1 MAENIVKVRLGID
14 ADVTAAKKAIS
25 SLEASLT
32 NLRKAQASRGFEDFG
47 LNEAVQNAK
56 VLESSLN
63 RAFNQNTNKLDLSV
77 LNKNLREAGTSVN
90 EISAQF
96 LRAGT
101 AGQQAFMS
109 LATAVAHTEIP
120 LKTANKLV
128 QSFARTLKN
137 TAQYQISATLYQ
149 GVTRAISDAI
159 SYTKNLNSS
168 LNDIRIVTGQSA
180 AEMAKFAQ
188 AANAS
193 AQKLSTTTNSYA
205 KASLIFY
212 QQGLSD
218 AEVKKRTD
226 AVIKMANVTKE
237 NMEDVSSYM
246 TAVWNNF
253 DDGTKSL
260 EHYADVM
267 TALGAATASSTKEI
281 AAGLEKFAS
290 IGKTIGLS
298 YDYATSALAT
308 IVSKTR
314 QSADTVG
321 TGLRTIF
328 SRLQGLSLGETL
340 EDGVNLNK
348 YSSALKAVGVNILD
362 VSGNMRDMDAILE
375 SLAGKWQN
383 LSTAQK
389 TALAQTVGGVRQYTT
404 LISLMDNW
412 GSMEQNLN
420 TAKGADGALQKQQ
433 DIYAE
438 SWEAAASRSKA
449 AVEELFS
456 TLLNDKGFI
465 KMTNG
470 LTAVTKAFT
479 ALANGLGGL
488 PGILST
494 IGMVA
499 TKVFSQQITSSIS
512 DSLLKLNTW
521 AGQFEGKN
529 FLGKIGA
536 GAKGILTGKTKS
548 YAQVN
553 AEKEIKSTRA
563 GYEKTMSQLEAS
575 GKKDSAEYYSVE
587 AANKLLTAKQ
597 QLIATESTLTA
608 AQKARAQ
615 ADITAMAEE
624 QAAVFA
630 LRQEKEAL
638 SKAEKKSSTAD
649 IKNVIRAGSA
659 QKGTRRDGTTFVRSN
674 DAAANWILSRAA
686 GYNASNGVQGLL
698 DLRQK
703 QSNAAY
709 QTTMANKYSGAL
721 KQMSPNDTKGR
732 EQIMA
737 SINKT
742 FGEGTVTKI
751 EDIEKAL
758 QKIINKANAAEKEIQ
773 DVIDGAKG
781 ADLEAGNALE
791 DYVGD
796 GRSHGESQ
804 GMIDWEEAVR
814 TNQIPTQ
821 ATTAQQQ
828 EAQRRAM
835 ERAREEKAAKIAGG
849 MQKASQATMS
859 FTAGLSQASTL
870 MATLGDESASTAEK
884 ITSSMSVASS
894 AVSAFA
900 TGGILG
906 GVAYLAGFAL
916 TAGLDAI
923 DKAYHAEEIAADQA
937 QADAEA
943 LQENYKSIQESYD
956 NLLSTFDS
964 YKEGSQTLDSLI
976 TGTDEWKEALIQA
989 NEAALQLINNLGLV
1003 EGQDYTIGTNGE
1015 ITFTK
1020 DGQNRIDQAQSDKLQ
1035 EALTAQS
1042 AANLAQAEAAN
1053 ARAIADLDV
1062 ATKSNDKGR
1071 WATAAGLAATGAGLG
1086 AWGGTALGTIVPVI
1100 GNVIGG
1106 VAGAI
1111 IGGVGG
1117 LLGGLVA
1124 YDATI
1129 EKANKAERDKVD
1141 AIVKK
1146 YEDSNGTMTDS
1157 KLKELIGDQF
1167 TGESESYKKSIF
1179 KVVKST
1185 VEANKQLNDAMKL
1198 AAQNVLNANE
1208 IYNSITNEDAQ
1219 TDISKRA
1226 SKIYADAA
1234 NAAGDKFDSTTDEE
1248 TRKKWAQDYADILT
1262 AGKQGVDIQYNDD
1275 GSFTY
1280 SYIGDDGHVTEDFK
1294 VTESMLRTW
1303 YKSSQGDA
1311 AVNAQVE
1318 DLSEVYTDLREGNIE
1333 GISKS
1338 SQNAIASMS
1347 ARDNLNDMTG
1357 EQINNFSAADLEALT
1372 QDQLTALGF
1381 VDLADAKAKAGKM
1394 RKAYVEE
1401 WNALAEEHKA
1411 SGFYGNYQGTGDL
1424 SLHES
1429 MSLNAFKNFDNM
1441 VNEMEKG
1448 PIADIGKKLNLGIE
1462 KAFEEA
1468 NVSEEDR
1475 TALLDQISQIDWS
1488 DYDAFEQFE
1497 AAFESMGYSIDT
1509 ASGGWNEFITQ
1520 MRQASG
1526 AIPDFTSLKNNLSS
1540 MAKITK
1546 DLKLGDI
1553 VSEEDYDTLVKINDA
1568 YADLFI
1574 LQADGSRKFIG
1585 DADAMREATKTMAL
1599 EQKELLDSYKAVAD
1613 IEDVVKFNW
1622 DNVKGESVSE
1632 DFNKLYADNEALQTM
1647 LTNAG
1652 YTKEIID
1659 EIFKEA
1665 ANGDTSR
1672 LEAMF
1677 DLVQKATNPAQMAV
1691 ATQELEEMIA
1701 STATTIEELQSML
1714 ANNTISQE
1722 TYSKSL
1728 IALASG
1734 YEYCAEAVKKYQD
1747 ALATGDKDLIKD
1759 AEESLTTVIELEKE
1773 ASKYEDAF
1781 SHALSGK
1788 SSVSVNDLVALKEIS
1803 PELYSGYSTMS
1814 EDEWYR
1820 ASHEAY
1826 SQWLETRIA
1835 GYSED
1840 SAAYKVLMAEKTQL
1854 DAEYNQH
1861 LAEITEKAAEA
1872 QQEALKEYIDTIQDA
1887 IDELSSLDL
1896 SGEIGSFS
1904 FAELDSFRQAIEA
1917 AGLDYDAFMEKIS
1930 PKNHAT
1936 NKDAILAL
1944 ADAQTQLELLGH
1956 TAKIEQ
1962 LQNAQ
1967 NVISPTVRANIEPPL
1982 ETNGE
1987 KVGVTTVDGV
1997 TTVSV
2002 NPINYGLFFNEDGT
2016 LIEKYGNAN
2025 YTFYLK
2031 PPTGTGGG
2039 VTVSGDII
2047 TGLEPLEGKAGY
2059 VASIV
2064 QDGNDAKV
2072 TVTETGITVTD
2083 AYGKANI
2090 SVKNLTSDVGTVSVT
2105 SDGISL
2111 NGAKGNGTVTVA
2123 DLVGNNTTL
2132 TVDGDQVKIKDANG
2146 KGSVSANLIS
2156 GNNIDVGEDNSVT
2169 ITASA
2174 QGTGSVKADL
2184 DSSASIAVGDNNEIE
2199 IVGTAEGSGK
2209 IKADLDDG
2217 TNIQV
2222 GEDNSVTITAEAEGS
2237 GKIKADLDDGNN
2249 ITVGEGNVV
2258 EITAEAEGSGK
2269 IKADLDSGANIDVGE
2284 DNTVAITAEAEGS
2297 GTIKADLDSGSNI
2310 DVGEDNS
2317 VTITAEAEGSGTI
2330 KADLDDGNNIK
2341 VDENGEVSITAKAEG
2356 SGTVSANLNDGT
2368 NIEVGEN
2375 GEVSITAEAEGSG
2388 TVKANLASG
2397 TNVSVDENGVAKITT
2412 EAEGSG
2418 TVSANLVSGTNVNVD
2433 ENGVAKIT
2441 TEAEGSGTV
2450 EANLVSGT
2458 NVNVDENGGVSI
2470 TSEAEG
2476 SGTVKANLGNG
2487 NNINVD
2493 DQGVI
2498 SITGTAQGSGTISAN
2513 LGSGKNVDVTGNVV
2527 SITGDINGQGTITAD
2542 LTSGG
2547 DFTLT
2552 EGAFV
2557 YTGAKNITGNGNFQA
2572 EVSLSKNA
2580 AQTNVSVSAN
2590 GTISLVN
2597 NKLGLDL
2604 KVNPN
2609 DGKTTGVQVLND
2621 GTIALHGLDSINKE
2635 ILMSLGIDPN
2645 SAFKFEN
2652 GVLTLPPFEL
2662 PTLTQTI
2669 ELQYLEKRDSTLVK
2683 ELNTL
2688 QSIVKGRD
2696 KGLITGS
2703 GVDNKTGALIANDN
2717 YTRFYGDAGTGW
2729 AARMI
2734 NAGSID
2740 EFMNSS
2746 IMYNGRTNRQ
2756 DFLVHANAALTE
2768 ASGVIDL
2775 SDVGEDE
2782 ELTKQFLQSDMWQTA
2797 KLIASIGDE
2806 AGIDLYDMFAGGYT
2820 DKNKVFHSQDE
2831 AYQDFIDQF
2840 GQMMGLVGIDNWTNE
2855 DRILGQ
2861 DIIGRFIQNGDY
2873 ENGLEWLF
2881 SLLPEDA
2888 TEADLEKL
2896 ILNTLGYKSIDDFF
2910 KVWDVDAFDKI
2921 ATKKN
2926 FSYSSSGNFGRAHS
2940 YATRMDDYGAVPLIN
2955 FAQEG
2960 LDYRQIYEQY
2970 YKAAFGDMNN
2980 SDAGI
2985 AQASVD
2991 WLINNLAGA
3000 QTDDLDKIAQEH
3012 LREAFGDPDTWTAD
3026 IFNDADFDGILKQIY
3041 ALFQSEDP
3049 QMQALGQYLWQGLTK
3064 GIYDE
3069 SGNLIGTVSEGA
3081 QTIITTIAEAWGIAS
3096 PSKVAR
3102 QLGRYFMQGLNLGF
3116 SDIKVNIG
3124 PLSKTI
3130 IEAVQRELDVTSPIV
3145 SNMVKTG
3152 LSNFTFAEW
3161 GENFTLTNEDGTL
3174 KDLTGDS
3181 FTQIRGYVV
3190 DAINSILGTEYT
3202 TWEEVIDEYG
3212 NGADLEAA
3220 LKAKDSNVSLSGLI
3234 TKAKANETTAANK
3247 AWLDKQGYKFAT
3259 YQEGENAGKWYVAH
3273 NGDILEDFGVKDSE
3287 ADIMQAVLESE
3298 AYIKEMQNGVA
3309 KYMDGEFWSDK
3320 TLNLMEKAVYNTIA
3334 KEALEKLGAESFE
3347 QYLANGGSVEE
3358 MFAQIDA
3365 AYNNHVAELSGDVS
3379 QSWASIKD
3387 NYIKVIQEC
3396 MKEDEKAANETITR
3410 WTSAW
3415 EAIGEIRKAILSG
3428 DIKDTSISEILGN
3441 ETQREAYIR
3450 SLIGKGTYYQNGAF
3464 DFNNMYAHL
3473 IGYNQA
3479 DLNGV
3484 ALGSYQDSGLNKVN
3498 GIQFLNTNAE
3508 DGRVI
3513 NTTLDQFL
3521 NNRRTQM
3528 IATNAAYLADSEYVG
3543 SLTNTNLFTPL
3554 YGEGTN
3560 VSDIY
3565 THMAQFQDWQNKN
3578 GQKYETQAAMEEAFL
3593 TWGIANGLF
3602 KDESTAIYQLGQGHT
3617 DKFTSYFN
3625 MMNSLIDEG
3634 LLIAGE
3640 DGNYTWKNGM
3650 TLTGEVIATDQ
3661 YNATYGNQTAEQQQ
3675 TDYVNANVA
3684 AMLAQTGYYND
3695 YVAQMQDEFDTRSK
3709 ALEDKQK
3716 LVQRALN
3723 GEELNTSE
3731 QAELDKIMAEGGYST
3746 LEEANVGLASEMD
3759 ACAAAVARF
3768 AKALSLGYIPDGNGN
3783 FVKTT
3788 TKSAGF
3794 TGSYETEEAAKEV
3807 LGNNNE
3813 VWTQDAEKNWSMQR
3827 VVQTG
3832 EGENAVWKIET
3843 VTLDTETMTVDS
3855 PQYVALSS
3863 EKADNAEAAHLANAQ
3878 AAGFA
3883 SVQEQND
3890 YIAMMETAGDDTDNY
3905 SDGGMLTA
3913 EEMMNQ
3919 SKEDEI
3925 DTLEK
3930 AIEKQKEYAKQ
3941 LKVMEE
3947 GLSELNSSGKE
3958 WIKTLKSENSSLDA
3972 KVKAL
3977 NNLRKSYQKVL
3988 GLTNEQMGLLGD
4000 DFLKDE
4006 KNLDLVTKAATK
4018 TGKEGA
4024 EALDELQVAAAKAID
4039 PFDALDTSLD
4049 EVITKLSQL
4058 KLNAGELLSDKD
4070 ASAAETYWD
4079 AVLNRTLE
4087 GSKGVVSAVEAANA
4101 SLNSLGIDVEPQF
4114 EVVTETMDAATF
4126 ATRYAEAGE
4135 KNLTITDPAT
4145 GAQTVVT
4152 ATNYQQIIDTYGD
4165 SIPVTYVKGKNG
4177 KALSGSDVAGLTN
4190 NYRKNAE
4197 KTGGGGGGG
4206 GGGGARR
4213 RYLAKA
4219 KPEDHKERYHEV
4231 NAAIDDVSDALERL
4245 NEQQDRAWGSARIKA
4260 MQEESKILREQT
4272 ELYRKKAKEAEGY
4285 LNGYYD
4291 SNGQWVKG
4299 DRQRAEEAGWI
4310 IDENGRVSNYE
4321 ERLDDI
4327 INDYN
4332 SKIMEYNAMSAQ
4344 EQETLEKLITEANER
4359 FEKGDASAE
4368 QYLNPETGVAFGSY
4382 EEYLKYTFFDAPQKA
4397 LETYE
4402 GTMEEWEDIQKSILT
4417 NLYTEYDNY
4426 VEQIKYTAE
4435 NMLEFIDDQIA
4446 YIEHKLSRMEDNAYK
4461 TAESIELIASQI
4473 EASESKI
4480 AVAEQELATL
4490 LGAHDINVE
4499 DFLSGKVSADDLK
4512 NAGFT
4517 ESEIEELRNIMTTS
4531 QDAEKEMSEN
4541 LTKGIESMSTAFES
4555 FNQELDRY
4563 TSSIEH
4569 AQSITSTYRNILDL
4583 TGKSLSGF
4591 SVELLKAFNES
4602 TIEQAQA
4609 NMSANK
4615 TKYETVQVEYDKAL
4629 QVWEL
4634 AQAQYAAGLIEDSA
4648 YLTAKKTFEDTEDA
4662 LQEAQESYIASWEA
4676 AIQAVADAYQSTM
4689 EAVIEDVSKKLA
4701 NGMTGGLDAL
4711 SEYMDRAKTA
4721 ESNYVDDY
4729 EKIYQLTKLT
4739 RDLDSK
4745 IDNTQNVKTQK
4756 ELLKF
4761 QKEINELLQSD
4772 KQLSEYDI
4780 DYLQKKYD
4788 LKLAEIALEDAQNA
4802 KSQVTMRRDSEG
4814 NYNYVYTADENAV
4827 ADAEAEYEGKL
4838 YEMQKANDEYIT
4850 SLSDNIIS
4858 LEQEMLQAIGALDPA
4873 QFASEEDYN
4882 NRVADIIKFYTEQME
4897 YQSSEMGK
4905 VLANNKSLYDNDM
4918 KWYAEYRDYKM
4929 ADAATFLDS
4938 WDKILLAQVSGF
4950 STQEEFFNNFKQQ
4963 AGSLA
4968 NESLG
4973 AYATWAQKIAEI
4985 NTTAGTSTGTLGE
4998 DIGKKVQQLTDDA
5011 KEAAE
5016 KMETSAGKIKESVAG
5031 ITGAVTDMLDKFEGR
5046 VGAAADKVD
5055 LLTLSIMSL
5064 FKTLGVDGFENLQLD
5079 GKLSELWLKIQATE
5093 NAKPTATT
5101 SEDGPDTGYD
5111 TGGYTGSWGTEG
5123 RLAFLHQ
5130 KELVLN
5136 AHDTENMLAS
5146 VGILRQ
5152 IANVIDLNALTSAG
5166 GFANL
5171 ISSGISHN
5179 REPLQQEVHIEAHF
5193 PNATDKNQIE
5203 EAFKDI
5209 VNLASQYANSF

>member
-1 MAENIVKVRLGID
+1 MAETTVKVRLGID
-14 ADVTAAKKAIS
+14 ADVTAAKRAIS

-32 NLRKAQASRGFEDFG
+32 NLHKAQASRGFEDFG

-63 RAFNQNTNKLDLSV
+63 RAFNQDTNKLDLSV
-77 LNKNLREAGTSVN
+77 LNKNLRDAGTSIN
-90 EISAQF
+90 EISSQF
-96 LRAGT
+96 LKAGS

-109 LATAVAHTEIP
+109 LATAVAHTEVP
-120 LKTANKLV
+120 LKKTNQLV

-137 TAQYQISATLYQ
+137 TVQYQISATMFQ
-149 GVTRAISDAI
+149 AVSGAISDAI

-168 LNDIRIVTGQSA
+168 LNNIRIVTGQSA

-193 AQKLSTTTNSYA
+193 AQRLSTTTNNYA

-218 AEVKKRTD
+218 AEVQKRTD

-253 DDGTKSL
+253 DDGSKSL

-308 IVSKTR
+308 IVAKTR

-328 SRLQGLSLGETL
+328 SRLQSLSLGETL
-340 EDGVNLNK
+340 EDGVDLNK
-348 YSSALKAVGVNILD
+348 YSSALKTVGVNILD
-362 VSGNMRDMDAILE
+362 ATGNMKNMDSILE
-375 SLAGKWQN
+375 SLAGKWET
-383 LSTAQK
+383 LSNAQK

-412 GSMEQNLN
+412 DSMEKNLN
-420 TAKGADGALQKQQ
+420 TAKGADGTLGKQQ
-433 DIYAE
+433 AIFAE
-438 SWEAAASRSKA
+438 SWEAASQRSKA
-449 AVEELFS
+449 AVEGLYQ

-465 KMTNG
+465 KMIDG
-470 LTAVTKAFT
+470 LTAVTKAVT
-479 ALANGLGGL
+479 ALAKGFGGL

-494 IGMVA
+494 IGMIS
-499 TKVFSQQITSSIS
+499 TKVFSQQMTSSIS
-512 DSLLKLNTW
+512 NNLLKLNTW

-529 FLGKIGA
+529 TLGKIGA
-536 GAKGILTGKTKS
+536 GAKAIFTGKTKS
-548 YAQVN
+548 YEQVN
-553 AEKEIKSTRA
+553 ASKEMANTQQ
-563 GYEKTMSQLEAS
+563 GYQRTMAELEAS
-575 GKKDSAEYYSVE
+575 GKKDSSEYYAVE
-587 AANKLLTAKQ
+587 AASKLLAEKQ
-597 QLIATESTLTA
+597 KLLATESTLSA
-608 AQKARAQ
+608 AAKAKSQ
-615 ADITAMAEE
+615 AAITAMAEE
-624 QAAVFA
+624 QAAVLA
-630 LRQEKEAL
+630 LKQEKEAL
-638 SKAEKKSSTAD
+638 AKVEKQSATAG
-649 IKNVIRAGSA
+649 IKGVIRAGTA
-659 QKGTRRDGTTFVRSN
+659 QTGTRSDGSTFVRSN
-674 DAAANWILSRAA
+674 DAAANWILSRAQ
-686 GYNASNGVQGLL
+686 GYNASHGVQGLV

-703 QSNAAY
+703 RSDVAY
-709 QTTMANKYSGAL
+709 NTTMAAKYTSAL
-721 KQMSPNDTKGR
+721 GQLKPGDTAGR
-732 EQIMA
+732 EKIMA
-737 SINKT
+737 SMNKT
-742 FGEGTVTKI
+742 FGDGTVTKI

-758 QKIINKANAAEKEIQ
+758 QKIISTANTAEKEIQ
-773 DVIDGAKG
+773 DVINGAKG

-791 DYVGD
+791 DYVD
-796 GRSHGESQ
+796 GGRDHGESR
-804 GMIDWEEAVR
+804 GMIDWEHAVR
-814 TNQIPTQ
+814 TRQIPTNA
-821 ATTAQQQ
+821 ATPQDQ
-828 EAQRRAM
+828 EALRRL
-835 ERAREEKAAKIAGG
+835 REEQRKAQADKIAGG
-849 MQKASQATMS
+849 MQKASQAVMS
-859 FTAGLSQASTL
+859 FTSGLSQASTL
-870 MATLGDESASTAEK
+870 MATLGDESSSTAQK

-894 AVSAFA
+894 AVTAFA

-923 DKAYHAEEIAADQA
+923 DKAYRAEEIAADQA

-943 LQENYKSIQESYD
+943 LQENYRTLQESYD

-964 YKEGSQTLDSLI
+964 YKDGSQTLESLI
-976 TGTDEWKEALIQA
+976 TGTDEWKEALIQT
-989 NEAALQLINNLGLV
+989 NEAALQLINNLGLM

-1020 DGQNRIDQAQSDKLQ
+1020 EGQNRIDQAQSDKLQ
-1035 EALTAQS
+1035 ETLTAQS
-1042 AANLAQAEAAN
+1042 AANLAQAEAAS
-1053 ARAIADLDV
+1053 ARARADLD
-1062 ATKSNDKGR
+1062 AAAKSNDKGR

-1086 AWGGTALGTIVPVI
+1086 AWGGTALGTAVPVI

-1111 IGGVGG
+1111 LGGVGG
-1117 LLGGLVA
+1117 LLGGLFA
-1124 YDATI
+1124 YDSIKEQT
-1129 EKANKAERDKVD
+1129 NKAEKDKVD

-1146 YEDSNGTMTDS
+1146 FEDSNGTMTDS
-1157 KLKELIGDQF
+1157 KLKDLIDKQF
-1167 TGESESYKKSIF
+1167 TGESESYKKSIL

-1219 TDISKRA
+1219 ADVSARA
-1226 SKIYADAA
+1226 SKIYANAA
-1234 NAAGDKFDSTTDEE
+1234 NAAGDTFDSTTDAE
-1248 TRKKWAQDYADILT
+1248 TRKQWAQEYADILT
-1262 AGKQGVDIQYNDD
+1262 AGKQGVDIKYNDD

-1280 SYIGDDGHVTEDFK
+1280 NYIGDDGHVTEDFK

-1318 DLSEVYTDLREGNIE
+1318 DLSEVYTDLREGNIK

-1357 EQINNFSAADLEALT
+1357 SQIKDFSVADLEALT

-1381 VDLADAKAKAGKM
+1381 VDLADAKAKGGKM

-1401 WNALAEEHKA
+1401 WNALAAEHKA
-1411 SGFYGNYQGTGDL
+1411 SGFYSNYEGTGDL
-1424 SLHES
+1424 SLFES
-1429 MSLNAFKNFDNM
+1429 MSLNAFKNFDNI
-1441 VNEMEKG
+1441 VNELEKG
-1448 PIADIGKKLNLGIE
+1448 PIAEIGKKLNLGIE
-1462 KAFEEA
+1462 KAFEDA

-1488 DYDAFEQFE
+1488 DYDAFEQFKTV
-1497 AAFESMGYSIDT
+1497 FEGMGYSIDT
-1509 ASGGWNEFITQ
+1509 ASGEWDEFITQ

-1526 AIPDFTSLKNNLSS
+1526 AIPDFTSLKNNLAS

-1585 DADAMREATKTMAL
+1585 DADAMREATKEMAL

-1622 DNVKGESVSE
+1622 DNVKGESTAE

-1665 ANGDTSR
+1665 ANGDTTR

-1677 DLVQKATNPAQMAV
+1677 DLVQKATDPAQMAV

-1701 STATTIEELQSML
+1701 STATSVEELQSML

-1734 YEYCAEAVKKYQD
+1734 YEYCAEAIKKYQD

-1759 AEESLTTVIELEKE
+1759 AEESLAVVIELEKE

-1788 SSVSVNDLVALKEIS
+1788 SSVSVNDLMALKEIS
-1803 PELYSGYSTMS
+1803 PELYAGYSTMS

-1820 ASHEAY
+1820 ASYEAY
-1826 SQWLETRIA
+1826 SQWLEARIA

-1861 LAEITEKAAEA
+1861 LAGIAEKVAEA
-1872 QQEALKEYIDTIQDA
+1872 QQAALEEYIDTIQEA
-1887 IDELSSLDL
+1887 IDKLSSLDL

-1930 PKNHAT
+1930 PKNQAT

-1982 ETNGE
+1982 ENNGDAI
-1987 KVGVTTVDGV
+1987 GVNTVDGI
-1997 TTVSV
+1997 TTVSI

-2025 YTFYLK
+2025 YRFYLK

-2039 VTVSGDII
+2039 VTVSGDVI
-2047 TGLEPLEGKAGY
+2047 TGLEPLEGEAGY

-2064 QDGNDAKV
+2064 QNGNDAKV
-2072 TVTETGITVTD
+2072 TVSENGITVTD

-2090 SVKNLTSDVGTVSVT
+2090 KVTELNDELTTVDIT
-2105 SDGISL
+2105 SAGISL
-2111 NGAKGNGTVTVA
+2111 AEATGTGKITVA
-2123 DLVGNNTTL
+2123 DLVGNSTTV
-2132 TVDGDQVKIKDANG
+2132 TVNGTDVKIKDANG
-2146 KGSVSANLIS
+2146 KG
-2156 GNNIDVGEDNSVT
+2156 T
-2169 ITASA
+2169 ITADLADGNGISVDENNA
-2174 QGTGSVKADL
+2174 VTIKDATGKG
-2184 DSSASIAVGDNNEIE
+2184 SI
-2199 IVGTAEGSGK
+2199 T
-2209 IKADLDDG
+2209 ADLDDG
-2217 TNIQV
+2217 HGFNVV
-2222 GEDNSVTITAEAEGS
+2222 GDKVTI
-2237 GKIKADLDDGNN
+2237 
-2249 ITVGEGNVV
+2249 
-2258 EITAEAEGSGK
+2258 
-2269 IKADLDSGANIDVGE
+2269 E
-2284 DNTVAITAEAEGS
+2284 DA
-2297 GTIKADLDSGSNI
+2297 
-2310 DVGEDNS
+2310 
-2317 VTITAEAEGSGTI
+2317 
-2330 KADLDDGNNIK
+2330 
-2341 VDENGEVSITAKAEG
+2341 
-2356 SGTVSANLNDGT
+2356 
-2368 NIEVGEN
+2368 
-2375 GEVSITAEAEGSG
+2375 
-2388 TVKANLASG
+2388 
-2397 TNVSVDENGVAKITT
+2397 
-2412 EAEGSG
+2412 
-2418 TVSANLVSGTNVNVD
+2418 
-2433 ENGVAKIT
+2433 
-2441 TEAEGSGTV
+2441 
-2450 EANLVSGT
+2450 
-2458 NVNVDENGGVSI
+2458 
-2470 TSEAEG
+2470 
-2476 SGTVKANLGNG
+2476 
-2487 NNINVD
+2487 
-2493 DQGVI
+2493 
-2498 SITGTAQGSGTISAN
+2498 TGT
-2513 LGSGKNVDVTGNVV
+2513 
-2527 SITGDINGQGTITAD
+2527 GTITAD
-2542 LTSGG
+2542 LADGHGFDISGDTVTINPAQSGGGSIVANLSGNGFIVTEDSVIINEAKSGGGSIVASLSGPGFTVKEGNVVIDAAQSGGGSIVAELSGNGFTVTETSITIDKAQSGGGSIVAELSGPGFTLEGNNVKINTASGEGTITASLASGG
-2547 DFTLT
+2547 DFTVT

-2557 YTGAKNITGNGNFQA
+2557 YNGTKPIKGDGTFTA
-2572 EVSLSKNA
+2572 TVSLSKA
-2580 AQTNVSVSAN
+2580 AEQTNVNVGAD

-2597 NKLGLDL
+2597 NNLGLSL
-2604 KVNPN
+2604 TLNPN
-2609 DGKTTGVQVLND
+2609 DGTATGVQVLED

-2635 ILMSLGIDPN
+2635 VLMSLGIDPN
-2645 SAFKFEN
+2645 SAFKFDN

-2683 ELNTL
+2683 ELDIL
-2688 QSIVKGRD
+2688 HSIVEDRA

-2703 GVDNKTGALIANDN
+2703 GVGDNGALVANDN
-2717 YTRFYGDAGTGW
+2717 YTRFYGDDDTGW
-2729 AARMI
+2729 AARLVD
-2734 NAGSID
+2734 AGSID
-2740 EFMNSS
+2740 AFMNSS
-2746 IMYNGRTNRQ
+2746 IVYDGLTNKQ
-2756 DFLVHANAALTE
+2756 DFLAHANAALTE
-2768 ASGVIDL
+2768 AAGVINL
-2775 SDVGEDE
+2775 SGVGEDA
-2782 ELTKQFLQSDMWQTA
+2782 ELTRQFLKSDMWQTA
-2797 KLIASIGDE
+2797 RLMASIGDE
-2806 AGIDLYDMFAGGYT
+2806 AGIDLYDMFAGGYV
-2820 DKNKVFHSQDE
+2820 DKNNVRHSQDE
-2831 AYQDFIDQF
+2831 AYADFIRQF
-2840 GQMMGLVGIDNWTNE
+2840 GQMMGSAGVDNWTNE
-2855 DRILGQ
+2855 DKILGQ

-2873 ENGLEWLF
+2873 ENGLDWLF
-2881 SLLPEDA
+2881 SLLPENA
-2888 TEADLEKL
+2888 TEADFEKL
-2896 ILNTLGYKSIDDFF
+2896 ILNTLGYKSLDDFF
-2910 KVWDVDAFDKI
+2910 KVWDVDAFETVTDRRGFK
-2921 ATKKN
+2921 
-2926 FSYSSSGNFGRAHS
+2926 FSASGNLGRAHR
-2940 YATRMDDYGAVPLIN
+2940 YANRMDRYGVLPSID
-2955 FAQEG
+2955 FTQEG
-2960 LDYRQIYEQY
+2960 LDYTAIYEEY
-2970 YKAAFGDMNN
+2970 YA
-2980 SDAGI
+2980 DALEALDRANPADVRAG
-2985 AQASVD
+2985 SD
-2991 WLINNLAGA
+2991 WLANSLAGA
-3000 QTDDLDKIAQEH
+3000 QSDDLQKIATEH
-3012 LREAFGDPDTWTAD
+3012 LREAFGDPSTWTED
-3026 IFNDADFDGILKQIY
+3026 IFNDLDFDNILERIFV
-3041 ALFQSEDP
+3041 LFKSENP
-3049 QMQALGQYLWQGLTK
+3049 QLQALGQYLWQGLAA

-3069 SGNLIGTVSEGA
+3069 SGNLIGTVDEKASEIIA
-3081 QTIITTIAEAWGIAS
+3081 TISSAWGIAS

-3145 SNMVKTG
+3145 SDMVKTG
-3152 LSNFTFAEW
+3152 LGGAFTFAEW
-3161 GENFTLTNEDGTL
+3161 GDNFTLTNEDGTL

-3181 FTQIRGYVV
+3181 FTQIRKYVIA
-3190 DAINSILGTEYT
+3190 AINSILGTEYDS
-3202 TWEEVIDEYG
+3202 WEEIVAEYG
-3212 NGADLEAA
+3212 DGATLEAA
-3220 LKAKDSNVSLSGLI
+3220 LKAKDSNASLSGII

-3247 AWLDKQGYKFAT
+3247 AWLEKQGYKFAQ
-3259 YQEGENAGKWYVAH
+3259 YQDGENAGKWYVAH
-3273 NGDILEDFGVKDSE
+3273 NGDILEDFGVKNSE
-3287 ADIMQAVLESE
+3287 ADMMQAILENE
-3298 AYIKEMQNGVA
+3298 AYIEKMQSQVA
-3309 KYMDGEFWSDK
+3309 KYMDGGFWSDK

-3347 QYLANGGSVEE
+3347 SYLANGGSVEE

-3365 AYNNHVAELSGDVS
+3365 AYNNHITELSGNVS

-3396 MKEDEKAANETITR
+3396 MKEDEKAAKETITR

-3428 DIKDTSISEILGN
+3428 DIEDTSISKILGD
-3441 ETQREAYIR
+3441 ETKREAYIR

-3479 DLNGV
+3479 NLNGV

-3498 GIQFLNTNAE
+3498 GIQFLNTGA

-3521 NNRRTQM
+3521 NNRRTQT

-3543 SLTNTNLFTPL
+3543 SLTGGGLFTPL
-3554 YGEGTN
+3554 YGAGTN
-3560 VSDIY
+3560 VSSIY
-3565 THMAQFQDWQNKN
+3565 AHMAKFQDWANKN
-3578 GQKYETQAAMEEAFL
+3578 DQKYETQEAMEEAFL
-3593 TWGIANGLF
+3593 TWGIENGLF
-3602 KDESTAIYQLGQGHT
+3602 KKEQTLGYKTGQGHL

-3625 MMNSLIDEG
+3625 MMNSLINEG

-3640 DGNYTWKNGM
+3640 DGNYTWKDG
-3650 TLTGEVIATDQ
+3650 TPLTGEVIATAQ

-3746 LEEANVGLASEMD
+3746 LEEANVSLASEMD
-3759 ACAAAVARF
+3759 ACATAAARF
-3768 AKALSLGYIPDGNGN
+3768 AKALSLGYVPDGNGN

-3788 TKSAGF
+3788 AKSAGF
-3794 TGSYETEEAAKEV
+3794 AGTYETKEAAEKV
-3807 LGNNNE
+3807 LGNNNG
-3813 VWTQDAEKNWSMQR
+3813 VWTQDAEGKWSMQR
-3827 VVQTG
+3827 AVQTG
-3832 EGENAVWKIET
+3832 EGEKAIWQIET

-3855 PQYVALSS
+3855 PQYVALSP
-3863 EKADNAEAAHLANAQ
+3863 EKTDNVEAAHLVNAQ
-3878 AAGFA
+3878 EAGFTSLKEQEAFMKYLAEESRQAGFTEEDIPEEVLRERANQLMEIEQAWKDLFETQA
-3883 SVQEQND
+3883 SNIAILEKGRKGTAEYQTALTNLTKTVKKVFGGAAAVTEEFVEEHLADIEKMAQGDEDAVERVEDALLSKILGQNYNIEIDLDIDQNGVKDRVGDIIDSFNDLEMSIDGVVQSLGDVQEGTVITPDIDTTNATD
-3890 YIAMMETAGDDTDNY
+3890 ALVGLMNAGGETASN
-3905 SDGGMLTA
+3905 
-3913 EEMMNQ
+3913 
-3919 SKEDEI
+3919 I
-3925 DTLEK
+3925 
-3930 AIEKQKEYAKQ
+3930 
-3941 LKVMEE
+3941 
-3947 GLSELNSSGKE
+3947 
-3958 WIKTLKSENSSLDA
+3958 
-3972 KVKAL
+3972 
-3977 NNLRKSYQKVL
+3977 
-3988 GLTNEQMGLLGD
+3988 
-4000 DFLKDE
+4000 
-4006 KNLDLVTKAATK
+4006 
-4018 TGKEGA
+4018 A
-4024 EALDELQVAAAKAID
+4024 EALNAIGWTPEVDYEEVSIEQYEDGNGNVKIPVVEVVGGIPQV
-4039 PFDALDTSLD
+4039 TSWTT
-4049 EVITKLSQL
+4049 EPITSEMRSKGTVSVP
-4058 KLNAGELLSDKD
+4058 KIGG
-4070 ASAAETYWD
+4070 SAAT
-4079 AVLNRTLE
+4079 VGQT
-4087 GSKGVVSAVEAANA
+4087 G
-4101 SLNSLGIDVEPQF
+4101 
-4114 EVVTETMDAATF
+4114 AATIKGL
-4126 ATRYAEAGE
+4126 R
-4135 KNLTITDPAT
+4135 KT
-4145 GAQTVVT
+4145 GAGTSFT
-4152 ATNYQQIIDTYGD
+4152 GD
-4165 SIPVTYVKGKNG
+4165 KS
-4177 KALSGSDVAGLTN
+4177 
-4190 NYRKNAE
+4190 
-4197 KTGGGGGGG
+4197 GG

-4219 KPEDHKERYHEV
+4219 KPDDHKERYHEI
-4231 NAAIDDVSDALERL
+4231 NNAIDDVSDALDRL

-4260 MQEESKILREQT
+4260 MQQEAELLKEQT
-4272 ELYRKKAKEAEGY
+4272 KLYHQKRKEAEEYLKTDRKKAE
-4285 LNGYYD
+4285 D
-4291 SNGQWVKG
+4291 
-4299 DRQRAEEAGWI
+4299 AGWTF
-4310 IDENGRVSNYE
+4310 DENGNVSNYE
-4321 ERLDDI
+4321 ERLDAVI
-4327 INDYN
+4327 AEYN
-4332 SKIMEYNAMSAQ
+4332 QKIEEYNAMSAQ
-4344 EQETLEKLITEANER
+4344 EQEAKEKLITEANER
-4359 FEKGDASAE
+4359 FEKGDKDAE

-4402 GTMEEWEDIQKSILT
+4402 GTMEEWEEIQKNILT

-4435 NMLEFIDDQIA
+4435 NMLEFIDDQIK

-4461 TAESIELIASQI
+4461 TAESIELIANQI

-4490 LGAHDINVE
+4490 LGAHSINVE
-4499 DFLSGKVSADDLK
+4499 DFLSGKVSAEDLK

-4517 ESEIEELRNIMTTS
+4517 DAEIEELRNIMTTA
-4531 QDAEKEMSEN
+4531 QDAEKDMSET

-4555 FNQELDRY
+4555 FNAELDRY

-4602 TIEQAQA
+4602 TIEQAKA

-4634 AQAQYAAGLIEDSA
+4634 AQAQYAAGLMEDSA
-4648 YLTAKKTFEDTEDA
+4648 YLQAKKTFEDTEDA
-4662 LQEAQESYIASWEA
+4662 LQEAQESYISSWEA

-4711 SEYMDRAKTA
+4711 SEYMDRAKTT

-4761 QKEINELLQSD
+4761 QKEINALLQSD

-4827 ADAEAEYEGKL
+4827 AEAEAEYEGKL

-4873 QFASEEDYN
+4873 QFASQEDYN

-4918 KWYAEYRDYKM
+4918 KWYNEYRDYKM

-4968 NESLG
+4968 SESLS
-4973 AYATWAQKIAEI
+4973 AYATWAQKIGEI
-4985 NTTAGTSTGTLGE
+4985 NTSAGTSTGTLGE

-5016 KMETSAGKIKESVAG
+5016 KMETSAGKIKDSVTG
-5031 ITGAVTDMLDKFEGR
+5031 ITGAVIGMLDEFEGR
-5046 VGAAADKVD
+5046 VGAAADRVD

-5136 AHDTENMLAS
+5136 ADDTANMLAS

-5152 IANVIDLNALTSAG
+5152 IASVIDLNALTSAG
-5166 GFANL
+5166 GFAQL
-5171 ISSGISHN
+5171 MSSGVGNN
-5179 REPLQQEVHIEAHF
+5179 RDTLQQEVHIEAHF
-5193 PNATDKNQIE
+5193 PNATDKDQIE
-5203 EAFKDI
+5203 DAFKDI
-5209 VNLASQYANSF
+5209 VNLAAQYANRQTF